1 MTSADQGA
9 VPPSAG
15 PSLSR
20 RERFT
25 RWLGKASFWKTLGAV
40 ATSVVAIST
49 AIVAIATFRVSSQ
62 TLQANTLQQASDR
75 FDKAIEHL
83 GSGSRDVR
91 LGGIYALEKLARDT
105 PSEHS
110 QVYDVLTSYVRG
122 HAVVGKDMCAD
133 SGPPGVVPSS
143 PAPTSPAPS
152 PLAAPPSPAPSSL
165 GSIGPR
171 PDEDI
176 QTVIYLVGR
185 RDRKYD
191 AVNESVDFLHTC
203 LRGASFLAETVAD
216 YSDASMNSADLRSAN
231 FGLAKLENVFMYGV
245 TLDDALMT
253 SAKLRGAHLSFAR
266 T

>member
-62 TLQANTLQQASDR
+62 TLQADALQQASDR

-133 SGPPGVVPSS
+133 LGSASGVVPSS

-152 PLAAPPSPAPSSL
+152 PLAAPPSPRPELSGFDRPTPRRGHSNSDLSCGPARSQVRRSERIGRSFRTRAEKGGQLSSRN
-165 GSIGPR
+165 GSGLFRRKHELRRFTKCEFWPR
-171 PDEDI
+171 K
-176 QTVIYLVGR
+176 T
-185 RDRKYD
+185 
-191 AVNESVDFLHTC
+191 
-203 LRGASFLAETVAD
+203 
-216 YSDASMNSADLRSAN
+216 
-231 FGLAKLENVFMYGV
+231 
-245 TLDDALMT
+245 
-253 SAKLRGAHLSFAR
+253 
-266 T
+266 